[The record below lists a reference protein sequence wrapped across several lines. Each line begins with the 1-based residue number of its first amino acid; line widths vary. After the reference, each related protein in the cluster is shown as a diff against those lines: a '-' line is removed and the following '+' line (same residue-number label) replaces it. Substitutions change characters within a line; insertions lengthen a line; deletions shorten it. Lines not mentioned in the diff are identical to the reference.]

1 MTTEVE
7 EVHVGVFI
15 GLTIDLKFGASSLDG
30 VIEACRDS
38 VLDAL
43 VQRVVD
49 GIVADTQVSARMLEV
64 SSGMLGARLGPLP
77 DHPISKALH

>member
-15 GLTIDLKFGASSLDG
+15 GLTIDLKFG
-30 VIEACRDS
+30 ACRDS

>member
-7 EVHVGVFI
+7 EAHIGVFI
-15 GLTIDLKFGASSLDG
+15 GLTIDLKFNVSSLDG
-30 VIEACRDS
+30 ITGFDS

-49 GIVADTQVSARMLEV
+49 GIVADTQVAARMLEV
-64 SSGMLGARLGPLP
+64 SSGILGARLGPLP
-77 DHPISKALH
+77 DHPIPGTLH